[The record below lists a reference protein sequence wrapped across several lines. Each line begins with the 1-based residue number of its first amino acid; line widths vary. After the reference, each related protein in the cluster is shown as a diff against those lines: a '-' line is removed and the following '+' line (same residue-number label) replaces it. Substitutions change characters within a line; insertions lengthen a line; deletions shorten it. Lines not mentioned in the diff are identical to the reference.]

1 MVKCDNCGT
10 ENSSDAV
17 RCKKCGESFDSK
29 KGGSSN
35 TKIIAIVVIII
46 VIAIVGVFASG
57 IFTNNAPAQGNA
69 QVSAPQ
75 QTPAAN
81 NTTSVDNNTTAT
93 SDSNSASSSSESST
107 YVASAKTD
115 KFHRPDCEW
124 AQKISGSNKI
134 TYSSRDQ
141 AIAAGK
147 TPCSVCNP

>member
-1 MVKCDNCGT
+1 MVKCDKCGT

-35 TKIIAIVVIII
+35 TKIIAIVAIIV

-57 IFTNNAPAQGNA
+57 ILTKAPAQNDA
-69 QVSAPQ
+69 QVVAPQ
-75 QTPAAN
+75 QSPVAN
-81 NTTSVDNNTTAT
+81 NTTSVSNNTTST

>member
-1 MVKCDNCGT
+1 MTIKN
-10 ENSSDAV
+10 AI
-17 RCKKCGESFDSK
+17 RCKKCGNDLNSK

-35 TKIIAIVVIII
+35 TKIIAIVAIIV

-57 IFTNNAPAQGNA
+57 ILSNNAPAQSNA
-69 QVSAPQ
+69 QVVAPQ
-75 QTPAAN
+75 QQSTVAN
-81 NTTSVDNNTTAT
+81 NTTTVNDTT
-93 SDSNSASSSSESST
+93 ASSSDSAPST

-124 AQKISGSNKI
+124 AGKISDANKI

-141 AIAAGK
+141 AIADGK

>member
-1 MVKCDNCGT
+1 MVKCDNCGE

-17 RCKKCGESFDSK
+17 RCKKCGKSFDSK
-29 KGGSSN
+29 KGGLSN
-35 TKIIAIVVIII
+35 TKIIAIVAIIV

-57 IFTNNAPAQGNA
+57 ILTKAPAQNDA
-69 QVSAPQ
+69 QAVAPQ
-75 QTPAAN
+75 QSPATN
-81 NTTSVDNNTTAT
+81 NTTSVSNNTTST
-93 SDSNSASSSSESST
+93 NDSSSASST

-124 AQKISGSNKI
+124 AQQISGSNKI

>member
-57 IFTNNAPAQGNA
+57 ILTKAPAQSDA
-69 QVSAPQ
+69 QVVAPQ
-75 QTPAAN
+75 QTPVAN
-81 NTTSVDNNTTAT
+81 NTTSVSNNTTAT

>member
-17 RCKKCGESFDSK
+17 RCKSCGKSFDSK

-35 TKIIAIVVIII
+35 TKIIAIVAIIV